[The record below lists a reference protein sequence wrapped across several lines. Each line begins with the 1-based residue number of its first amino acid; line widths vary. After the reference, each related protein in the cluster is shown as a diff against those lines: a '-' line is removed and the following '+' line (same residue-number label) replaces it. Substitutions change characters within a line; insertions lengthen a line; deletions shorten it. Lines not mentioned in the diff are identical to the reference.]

1 MAGQKYKQPNFYTAR
16 HTTSEQKQ
24 DHIDSLLENETKRN
38 KSDPWN
44 KLGKTSKLKVIHDF
58 VDDELTRLH
67 NLTAAEAAEVKVY
80 LSQCL
85 DKKRMQ
91 HVKDVVYNK
100 ELGKLTTIHQLLFNT
115 GIRKFSL
122 KRVDKEKEKRTTVK
136 AKPVTA
142 CTVKATTSATKRKRI
157 EPVVAL
163 AAEQP
168 EPVALAAEQ
177 PEPTAEP
184 EQPEPAAEPEQ
195 PEPAA
200 EQQEPTCTDGKAIV
214 LLNCLQ
220 L

>member
-1 MAGQKYKQPNFYTAR
+1 MASQKYKQPNFYTAR

-24 DHIDSLLENETKRN
+24 DHIDSLLENETRRN

-44 KLGKTSKLKVIHDF
+44 KLGKTSKLKVIHEF
-58 VDDELTRLH
+58 VDNELTVLH
-67 NLTAAEAAEVKVY
+67 SLTAAEAAEVKVY

-136 AKPVTA
+136 AKPAVGSST
-142 CTVKATTSATKRKRI
+142 TKAVTSAAKRKRI
-157 EPVVAL
+157 EPVIAL
-163 AAEQP
+163 EA
-168 EPVALAAEQ
+168 
-177 PEPTAEP
+177 
-184 EQPEPAAEPEQ
+184 
-195 PEPAA
+195 AA
-200 EQQEPTCTDGKAIV
+200 EQQQQEPAEQQHETTSTDGKTTV
-214 LLNCLQ
+214 LLESLQ